1 MFVTPSAMHAMP
13 ANTTHQVSSSQTAS
27 MICPF
32 LIFSTKLMA
41 MPVTIWT
48 KPSAMAPI
56 RIVIV
61 SSSGVKSAGSA
72 LNVVSG
78 LMMPTSCGRKSP
90 KKPPVSAP
98 MMNVLMPQENMSPN
112 ICPLVPFG
120 RDFFVMM
127 IDARIIKSPYPMSA
141 IMMP

>member
-1 MFVTPSAMHAMP
+1 MHAMP

-27 MICPF
+27 MISPF
-32 LIFSTKLMA
+32 LSFSTKLMA

-48 KPSAMAPI
+48 KPSAIAPM
-56 RIVIV
+56 RIAIV

-78 LMMPTSCGRKSP
+78 LIMPTSCGRKSP

-98 MMNVLMPQENMSPN
+98 MINVLMPQENMRPN
-112 ICPLVPFG
+112 ICPLVPLG
-120 RDFFVMM
+120 RVFFVMM
-127 IDARIIKSPYPMSA
+127 MEARIIRIP
-141 IMMP
+141 

>member
-1 MFVTPSAMHAMP
+1 
-13 ANTTHQVSSSQTAS
+13 

-61 SSSGVKSAGSA
+61 SSSGVKSAGSD
-72 LNVVSG
+72 LNVVLG
-78 LMMPTSCGRKSP
+78 LIIPTSCGRKSP

-112 ICPLVPFG
+112 ICPLVPLG

-127 IDARIIKSPYPMSA
+127 IEARIIKSPYPMSA
-141 IMMP
+141 IIMP

>member
-13 ANTTHQVSSSQTAS
+13 ANTIHQVSSSQIAS
-27 MICPF
+27 MIWPF

-48 KPSAMAPI
+48 KPRAMAPI
-56 RIVIV
+56 RMVMV
-61 SSSGVKSAGSA
+61 SSSGVKSDGSA

-78 LMMPTSCGRKSP
+78 SMMPTSCGRKSP
-90 KKPPVSAP
+90 KKPPVNAP
-98 MMNVLMPQENMSPN
+98 MRNVLMPQENMRPN

-127 IDARIIKSPYPMSA
+127 MEARIIRSP
-141 IMMP
+141 

>member
-1 MFVTPSAMHAMP
+1 MP
-13 ANTTHQVSSSQTAS
+13 ANTTHQVSSSQMAS
-27 MICPF
+27 MISPF
-32 LIFSTKLMA
+32 LSFSTKLMA

-48 KPSAMAPI
+48 KPSAMAPM

-61 SSSGVKSAGSA
+61 SSSGVKSEGSA
-72 LNVVSG
+72 LNVVLG
-78 LMMPTSCGRKSP
+78 LMIPASCGRKSP

-98 MMNVLMPQENMSPN
+98 MINVLMPQENMRPN

-127 IDARIIKSPYPMSA
+127 MEARIISSP
-141 IMMP
+141 